1 MIVIDA
7 SALLETLLR
16 TSAAGAVEE
25 RRDADDLAQRVQ
37 RIIDDPTREADE
49 RDDRVLQA
57 LYLRRELEV

>member
-1 MIVIDA
+1 
-7 SALLETLLR
+7 
-16 TSAAGAVEE
+16 VEE

>member
-37 RIIDDPTREADE
+37 RIIDD
-49 RDDRVLQA
+49 RVLQA
-57 LYLRRELEV
+57 HYLRRELEV

>member
-1 MIVIDA
+1 VIVIEA

-16 TSAAGAVEE
+16 TSAGAVEE
-25 RRDADDLAQRVQ
+25 RRDADDLAQRVR

>member
-1 MIVIDA
+1 VIVIDA

-37 RIIDDPTREADE
+37 RIVDDPTRETDE

-57 LYLRRELEV
+57 LYQRRELEV